1 MRLDMNKKEIKKMV
15 EAAEVD
21 VGQALPGLK
30 ESLEELHTGDFVVH
44 TQTNI
49 LLKNVRNKLSMN
61 QLEFAELIKTP
72 IGTLRDWEQGRIEAS
87 GVVLSLAKLLN
98 NHPELAAEL

>member
-1 MRLDMNKKEIKKMV
+1 MNKKEIDKMV

-21 VGQALPGLK
+21 AGHELPGLK
-30 ESLEELHTGDFVVH
+30 ESLAELNTGNFVAHTP
-44 TQTNI
+44 TNI